1 MSQRDFYQVLGVARN
16 ASPPDIRAAFV
27 RLAKHHHPDHA
38 RSTAELPGRLREI
51 QQAYHCLSEPGA
63 RARHDVALVE
73 SDRLHV
79 ARQRRVRD
87 RLDRYDGRH
96 LRPHP
101 TSNQT
106 PRLSFR
112 RRIRWWAV
120 GVLIVSGAILA
131 NMFALAPLTLWR

>member
-16 ASPPDIRAAFV
+16 ASLPDIRAAFV

-38 RSTAELPGRLREI
+38 RSTAELPGRLHEI

-73 SDRLHV
+73 SQRLHD

-96 LRPHP
+96 LRP
-101 TSNQT
+101 Q
-106 PRLSFR
+106 LSFR

-120 GVLIVSGAILA
+120 GVLVVSGAILA
-131 NMFALAPLTLWR
+131 NTFELAPSTIWH